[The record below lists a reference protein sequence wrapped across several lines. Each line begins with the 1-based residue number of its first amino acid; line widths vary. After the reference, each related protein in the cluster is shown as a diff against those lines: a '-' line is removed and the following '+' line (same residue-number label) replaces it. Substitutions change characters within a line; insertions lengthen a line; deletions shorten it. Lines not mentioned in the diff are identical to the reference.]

1 MTRLTLAAA
10 GLALLVSAVPTLAP
24 TLAAAQPVEVTPLA
38 APDAF
43 STPGR
48 ATGLPLDLWR
58 GASAATV
65 KTVLPL
71 LAEKPVSPAAAAL
84 ARRVLATGAPG
95 PEGLGD
101 DPAVIGGRAGAL
113 IGLGDP
119 QAAAAILQRASGL
132 ERSPELSQAAA
143 ESALLASDDARA
155 CAIEEA
161 LGTGRGQAYWLRLRT
176 YCQALAGKTA
186 EAQLTFDLAQGQ
198 ARDAVF
204 GRLMSAKLSGGA
216 AGAAELRNGL
226 DYALSKS
233 LGLDLAAA
241 KPSTAVAAALAGGEP
256 PEPLFDVAAVDSATG
271 GLAAA
276 LAAGEAPPPGGLS
289 ALIAAAAEAEAKA
302 AARLQGAALLL
313 AALSPDLPAQDR
325 GRLAA
330 FSAPAGKAPA
340 GRLLALDQAA
350 DGRLAGEAALLSLW
364 IAADAGTA
372 GLALGDRVRIVRAL
386 SRAGLADEARAFAL
400 EGLAGLK

>member
-1 MTRLTLAAA
+1 MTRLPFAAASFALLISAASAPLAA
-10 GLALLVSAVPTLAP
+10 L
-24 TLAAAQPVEVTPLA
+24 AQPVEVTPLA

-48 ATGLPLDLWR
+48 QTGLPQDLWR
-58 GASAATV
+58 GASAETA
-65 KTVLPL
+65 KAVLPL
-71 LAEKPVSPAAAAL
+71 LAARPLSPAAAQL

-95 PEGLGD
+95 PEGVGD
-101 DPAVIGGRAGAL
+101 DPAVIGARAGAL
-113 IGLGDP
+113 IALGDP
-119 QAAAAILQRASGL
+119 QAAAAILQRAPGL

-143 ESALLASDDARA
+143 ESALLAGDDARA

-161 LGTGRGQAYWLRLRT
+161 LGSGRGQAYWLRLRT
-176 YCQALAGKTA
+176 YCQALAGRTA
-186 EAQLTFDLAQGQ
+186 EAQLTFELAQGQ

-204 GRLMSAKLSGGA
+204 GRLLGAKLSGAAPGA
-216 AGAAELRNGL
+216 ASLRNGL

-233 LGLDLAAA
+233 LGLDIAAA
-241 KPSTAVAAALAGGEP
+241 KPSPAVAAALAGGEVAP
-256 PEPLFDVAAVDSATG
+256 PAFDIAAVDSATG

-276 LAAGEAPPPGGLS
+276 LATGETPPPGGLS
-289 ALIAAAAEAEAKA
+289 ALIAAAAEAEPKA
-302 AARLQGAALLL
+302 GAGLQGAALLL
-313 AALSPDLPAQDR
+313 VALSPDLPARDR

-330 FSAPAGKAPA
+330 FALAGGKAPA

-350 DGRLAGEAALLSLW
+350 DGKLAGEAALLSLW

-372 GLALGDRVRIVRAL
+372 GPALGDRVRIVRAL
-386 SRAGLADEARAFAL
+386 ARAGLSDDARAFAL